1 MAFTDRLK
9 SAPKPLRRF
18 ASLLNPTAVGVL
30 LSVGAH
36 VAIIAYGPRA
46 NFSFA
51 ALTEAAQQADAE
63 ETIVP
68 LVQLTPAEQS
78 RLPSFAQPRRS
89 PPNPAGL
96 GSLSLPPGL
105 PSISNSRILRTP
117 TAARPLPSP
126 TTTLP
131 RPTARQVPSF
141 RTSINPS
148 VLRPRQPVNLP
159 TARPAP
165 SVSVIPTP
173 SPNTPT
179 DALPTLEPADPS
191 ITVPDD
197 VAGLLL
203 PSGEQDGNQDGNNG
217 SAGNG
222 GTAADLQGQRPGQSI
237 DEALRAQEAA
247 GQDNDQEVASS
258 EGSDASA
265 SSANPGEESGEE
277 IAVEPADVIETAPA
291 QGNADRLLSGFEYDP
306 TGVDDVTAQENLEA
320 WLISSAENKGEV
332 STDTA
337 ELTIDSNFKV
347 CKEVP
352 PARGLIG
359 VIVNPDGTQES
370 AQVLKSIGYDL
381 LNRQALD
388 AVAYSDFGQPETPTQ
403 YQVSIDV
410 NYSPEGC
417 VEELPEGSE
426 APAAE

>member
-1 MAFTDRLK
+1 M
-9 SAPKPLRRF
+9 
-18 ASLLNPTAVGVL
+18 LNPTAVGVL

-36 VAIIAYGPRA
+36 VAVIAYGPRA

-105 PSISNSRILRTP
+105 PSIANSRALRTP

-126 TTTLP
+126 TTALP
-131 RPTARQVPSF
+131 RPTTRQVPSF

-159 TARPAP
+159 IARPAP

-173 SPNTPT
+173 SPNTDT
-179 DALPTLEPADPS
+179 LPALEPASPS
-191 ITVPDD
+191 ISVPGE
-197 VAGLLL
+197 ASGLGIS
-203 PSGEQDGNQDGNNG
+203 PSGQTDSNG
-217 SAGNG
+217 SAGSG

-247 GQDNDQEVASS
+247 GRDAEQQAVSDDGADTPPSS
-258 EGSDASA
+258 TVQ
-265 SSANPGEESGEE
+265 GEESGRE
-277 IAVEPADVIETAPA
+277 IAVEPAEVIETAPA
-291 QGNADRLLSGFEYDP
+291 QGNADRLLSGFVYDP
-306 TGVDDVTAQENLEA
+306 TSVDDVTAQENLEA

-332 STDTA
+332 NADTA

-388 AVAYSDFGQPETPTQ
+388 AVAYYDFGQPETPTQ

-410 NYSPEGC
+410 NYTPEGC
-417 VEELPEGSE
+417 VEALPEDSE
-426 APAAE
+426 AAAAE

>member
-9 SAPKPLRRF
+9 SVPKPLSRF
-18 ASLLNPTAVGVL
+18 ASMLNPTAVGVL

-36 VAIIAYGPRA
+36 VAIITYGPRA

-131 RPTARQVPSF
+131 RPTTRQVPSF

-173 SPNTPT
+173 SPSSPT
-179 DALPTLEPADPS
+179 DALPTLDPADPS

-203 PSGEQDGNQDGNNG
+203 PSGDPDGNNG
-217 SAGNG
+217 SAENG

-247 GQDNDQEVASS
+247 GQDSDQQVASS
-258 EGSDASA
+258 EGPDSPA
-265 SSANPGEESGEE
+265 SSAEPGDESGEE

-291 QGNADRLLSGFEYDP
+291 QGNADRLLSSFEYDP

-332 STDTA
+332 STGTA

-410 NYSPEGC
+410 NYNPEGC
-417 VEELPEGSE
+417 VEALPEGAE